1 MDHFCI
7 ARQAICDN
15 ALKLVGYE
23 LLYRADTEDLS
34 AVISNPHEATARV
47 TSLAL
52 LDFGLDHVAP
62 KQPIYIN
69 MSQEWFKHPALLP
82 TAKVQQRIVLQVPAD
97 IVVDETLR
105 ANLHTI
111 RGKGFLVA
119 LDDYK
124 LDDPRAPLLNDVDI
138 VIVETLNQ
146 SLSTVRKVKTA
157 LLQYPVKTLAEKIE
171 SWSSFEQLKQMGFD
185 YYQGFFLARPE
196 TLTPQASGANQLI
209 LAKLM
214 TLLFDENSSVEQI
227 EHYISQEPALYYR
240 LMKYVNSSAYNLPNR
255 IDSMH
260 QAVVY
265 MGMETLRTVV
275 CILMWARNS
284 NNVYTVLPLLLTR
297 AKACELLAQQQGMRP
312 VDRFFTLG
320 FLSLLD
326 VALGQPLDTL
336 LSNLPLSTDM
346 ADALLRNEGPLAELL
361 NCIRHWERA
370 EWAALEQHPLY
381 SAELP
386 ILMNKALAWANQT
399 EDNITSDEA

>member
-7 ARQAICDN
+7 ARQAICDET
-15 ALKLVGYE
+15 LQLVGYE
-23 LLYRADTEDLS
+23 LLYRANSEDIS
-34 AVISNPHEATARV
+34 AIISNPHEATARV

-52 LDFGLDHVAP
+52 LDFGLDHVAS

-69 MSQEWFKHPALLP
+69 MSSEWFKHPELLP
-82 TAKVQQRIVLQVPAD
+82 SAKIRQRIVLQVPTD
-97 IVVDETLR
+97 IVVDETLCSNLQRIR
-105 ANLHTI
+105 A
-111 RGKGFLVA
+111 KGFLIA

-124 LDDPRAPLLNDVDI
+124 LNDPRTSLLTVVDI

-146 SLSTVRKVKTA
+146 SLSTIRKVKTS

-171 SWSSFEQLKQMGFD
+171 NWTNFEQLKQMGFD

-196 TLTPQASGANQLI
+196 NLAPQASGANQLI

-214 TLLFDENSSVEQI
+214 TLLFDESSSVEQI

-240 LMKYVNSSAYNLPNR
+240 LMKYVNSAMYNLPNS

-265 MGMETLRTVV
+265 MGMETLRTVI

-297 AKACELLAQQQGMRP
+297 AKACELLARHHGMKP
-312 VDRFFTLG
+312 VDRSFTLG

-326 VALGQPLDTL
+326 VALGQPLPKL
-336 LSNLPLSTDM
+336 LSNLPLSPDM
-346 ADALLRNEGPLAELL
+346 SEALLHSKGSLAELL
-361 NCIRHWERA
+361 NCVRHWERA
-370 EWAALEQHPLY
+370 EWEALEAHPLY
-381 SAELP
+381 CAELP
-386 ILMNKALAWANQT
+386 ILMSKALDWANQT
-399 EDNITSDEA
+399 EDNMTEH